1 MDDDVRCH
9 VAECKEIISEKVSK
23 EAKAINTI
31 IVISSTLLC
40 YNYQFNRYLSLIM
53 CIYPYHSEFCL
64 SKKST
69 EVYMY
74 LGHMLRNYSSPV
86 LSGYE

>member
-31 IVISSTLLC
+31 IVISSTH
-40 YNYQFNRYLSLIM
+40 YATITSLTDI
-53 CIYPYHSEFCL
+53 
-64 SKKST
+64 
-69 EVYMY
+69 
-74 LGHMLRNYSSPV
+74 
-86 LSGYE
+86 